1 MNALLK
7 TLGIVPLLFFY
18 ILASLMIAI
27 LPVAG
32 RMRRSLRVRT
42 ASLFARPAL
51 ALFGVRM
58 HVKHQERLLKP
69 TGARFIVA
77 NHVSYVDVLVIA
89 SLTPTVFIT
98 SVEMKQTPLLGAI
111 ARFAGC
117 LFVERRKPSGLKQEI
132 DAITRVLN
140 QGFSVVLFPEGT
152 TSNGDRI
159 QPFKNSLFDA
169 AVAARAEVLPV
180 CLRYTRINNET
191 LTARN
196 RDDLFY
202 YGGVSFFRHFPRFL
216 RLKSVE
222 VEVMP
227 LKAIKVHGHASRK
240 ELAAQVHHA
249 VSAAYHG

>member
-7 TLGIVPLLFFY
+7 TLGIVFLLFFY
-18 ILASLMIAI
+18 ILASIAIVI

-32 RMRRSLRVRT
+32 GLRRSLRIRT
-42 ASLFARPAL
+42 ASFFARLAL
-51 ALFGVRM
+51 ALFGIRV
-58 HVKHQERLLKP
+58 HVKHHERLHKP
-69 TGARFIVA
+69 AGARFIVA
-77 NHVSYVDVLVIA
+77 NHVSYTDVLVIA
-89 SLTPTVFIT
+89 SLTPSVFIT

-117 LFVERRKPSGLKQEI
+117 LFVERRKPAGLKQEI
-132 DAITRVLN
+132 DAIARVLG

-152 TSNGDRI
+152 TSNGDRV

-169 AVAARAEVLPV
+169 AVLSRADIMPL
-180 CLRYTRINNET
+180 CLRYARINNEI

-222 VEVMP
+222 VEVVP
-227 LKAIKVHGHASRK
+227 LKAVKVHGHASRK
-240 ELAAQVHHA
+240 ELATQVHHA
-249 VSAAYHG
+249 ISAAYHG